1 MVFCQAISGLDS
13 LVNLHGAV
21 IRHIPQ
27 RYNNVSYMDEPI
39 RLKDWIKHIDGNWTS
54 ADLFSDGVH
63 PSAITYAIWGEE
75 IGRFALKNKNRSI
88 LRG

>member
-39 RLKDWIKHIDGNWTS
+39 RLKDWIKRIDGNWTS

-75 IGRFALKNKNRSI
+75 IGEFVMNNKR
-88 LRG
+88 